1 VPERTPPGFE
11 KVTPEGK
18 LGVHPLKDEFENV
31 GVGMPV
37 AVAVK
42 VPAVLAA
49 KVVAL
54 ALVMT
59 GSWSTV
65 RVNF

>member
-1 VPERTPPGFE
+1 
-11 KVTPEGK
+11 
-18 LGVHPLKDEFENV
+18 VHPLKDEFENV